1 MFLKKED
8 HTPGHSCLRRRN
20 KPELLEDFIPIKKIE
35 HGIVYTKDGRYV
47 KILEIDPI
55 NFLMRS
61 AREQRSIIYSY
72 ISFLKV
78 CPVHGQIKVLSKK
91 ADISQYIRKMEQERE
106 IEPDVHCRE
115 LMDDHIHLIKEIG
128 SREAVT
134 RRFLLALEYEPF
146 NNRVAGEADAISS
159 LQTAATT
166 AGIYFRQCGS
176 DLVEHDNEDE
186 FQVEIFYTLL
196 NRKSCESVPLSE
208 RVAQVV
214 GRYVTEGRENELNDI
229 PIGEFIS
236 PVNLDLTHG
245 RYVFVDGQYQAFYLI
260 PSDGYK
266 TQVCAGWLAPI
277 INAGEGIDVDIYW
290 HKKPKDRIMQKLGQQ
305 LRINRSK
312 IKDASDT
319 NTDFDGLESAIGAG
333 YYLKNGLS
341 NNEDFFYSNI
351 LITISAETEDEL
363 EWRANE
369 VTKLLVSQDLQI
381 QPCAFRQEQAYLSSL
396 PLVSLDKALY
406 AKSKRNVLTSGFAS
420 SYPYISYEISDQ
432 NGIFVG
438 LNKYNNSL
446 IMMDLFDSVIYKNA
460 NLAICGC
467 SGAGK
472 TFLSQCMTLR
482 FRRRHTP
489 VYIIAPLKGHEF
501 RRACKNVGGA
511 FIPISAAS
519 PWCINVM
526 EIRKIDRSATEAL
539 DGDAGTGS
547 LLAGKIQQLHIFFSL
562 LMPDMTHEERQLL
575 DEAMVQT
582 YKKFGITHE
591 NDSLIDPARPE
602 CYKAMPILGD
612 LYEILKANA
621 ETHRMANILN
631 RLVSG
636 SASSF
641 NQQTNVD
648 LTNPYTVLDISQLNG
663 DLLTAGMFLAL
674 DFVWDMVMAD
684 RTAEKVVMIDECWQ
698 LIGASSNRMA
708 ADFVLRVAKIIR
720 GYGGAAI
727 FATQDIND
735 FFALDDGKYGKG
747 IINNCATKIILN
759 LEDDEAQRIAQTL
772 HLSES
777 ETLAIT
783 HFERGNGL
791 ICVNNNTVAAE
802 FRASALETELITT
815 DRRELAKILA
825 QKQNAV

>member
-1 MFLKKED
+1 M
-8 HTPGHSCLRRRN
+8 
-20 KPELLEDFIPIKKIE
+20 ELLENYIPVKKVE
-35 HGIVYTKDGRYV
+35 HGIVYTKDGRYI

-61 AREQRSIIYSY
+61 AREQRSIIYAY
-72 ISFLKV
+72 ISLLKI
-78 CPVHGQIKVLSKK
+78 CPARGQIKVISKK
-91 ADISQYIRKMEQERE
+91 ADISAHIRQQEKERAAE
-106 IEPDVHCRE
+106 TDDHCRE
-115 LMDDHIHLIKEIG
+115 LQDDYIAMIQDIG

-166 AGIYFRQCGS
+166 AANYFRQCGS
-176 DLVEHDNEDE
+176 DVMEHENEDE
-186 FQVEIFYTLL
+186 FQVEVFYTLF
-196 NRKSCESVPLSE
+196 NRKTSQTVPLPE

-214 GRYVTEGRENELNDI
+214 GRYVAEGREGELNEI
-229 PIGEFIS
+229 PVGEFIA
-236 PVNLDLTHG
+236 PVSLGLTHG
-245 RYVFVDGQYQAFYLI
+245 RYVYVDGQYQAFYII

-290 HKKPKDRIMQKLGQQ
+290 HREPKDRIAQKLGQQ

-319 NTDFDGLESAIGAG
+319 NTDFDDLESAIGAG
-333 YYLKNGLS
+333 YYLKTGLS
-341 NNEDFFYSNI
+341 NNEDFFYANV

-369 VTKLLVSQDLQI
+369 VNKLLISQDLQM
-381 QPCAFRQEQAYLSSL
+381 QPCTFREEQAYRSAL
-396 PLVSLDKALY
+396 PLVALDKALY
-406 AKSKRNVLTSGFAS
+406 TKSKRNVLTSGFAS
-420 SYPYISYEISDQ
+420 CYPYISYEISDRD
-432 NGIFVG
+432 GIFMG

-446 IMMDLFDSVIYKNA
+446 IVMDQFDSAIYKNA
-460 NLAICGC
+460 NISICGC

-472 TFLSQCMTLR
+472 TFLSQCMALR
-482 FRRRHTP
+482 FRRKHTP

-501 RRACKNVGGA
+501 KRACDNVGGA

-519 PWCINVM
+519 QWCINVL
-526 EIRKIDRSATEAL
+526 EIRKIDRTATEAL

-547 LLAGKIQQLHIFFSL
+547 LLAGKIQQLHIFFAL
-562 LMPDMTHEERQLL
+562 LIPDMSHEERQLL
-575 DEAMVQT
+575 DEALVQT
-582 YKKFGITHE
+582 YRKFGITHD
-591 NDSLIDPARPE
+591 NASLTDPAHPE
-602 CYKAMPILGD
+602 QYKKMPILGD
-612 LYEILKANA
+612 LHKILKANA
-621 ETHRMANILN
+621 ETHRMSNILN
-631 RLVSG
+631 RLVVG

-648 LTNPYTVLDISQLNG
+648 LNNPYTVIDISQLTG

-674 DFVWDMVMAD
+674 DFIWDMVMAD
-684 RTAEKVVMIDECWQ
+684 RTKEKVVLIDECWQ

-720 GYGGAAI
+720 GYGGSAI

-735 FFALDDGKYGKG
+735 FFSLEDGKYGKG
-747 IINNCATKIILN
+747 IINNCCTKIILN
-759 LEDDEAQRIAQTL
+759 LEDDEARRIAQTL
-772 HLSES
+772 HLSEA
-777 ETLAIT
+777 ETMAIT

-791 ICVNNNTVAAE
+791 ICANNNTVSVE

-815 DRRELAKILA
+815 DRRELAKILRK
-825 QKQNAV
+825 KQNTG